1 MKKIGFLLLLNLFI
15 TACTPLTQPETP
27 PLPKKEPV
35 PQPQLSKF
43 EQDFHAIASAFG
55 GKAEEAIESPLQR
68 SEQQQL
74 FANAAA
80 KKLII
85 PEILHPGAVYDEL
98 SSERTTLQEGSEAN
112 GILGAEL
119 LLKKEETVCKIT
131 QDLMIDAL
139 SEAELTQLYEQGY
152 VEGKELTSRLQLHCA
167 DASAVNTQNLTLARE
182 DLSLGKQL
190 GGMKLTQYRLD
201 EKSTTMARKGKQRLT
216 GTIHWRKTLDEGEGL
231 QVIFKS
237 DQLSA
242 LLKVSNAETE
252 FFVELFD
259 GVLPLASFD
268 KQTRQVLLAEEEL
281 KVAIELQAFH
291 YDDHPDRSFVAELEI
306 GNYTVLD
313 E

>member
-1 MKKIGFLLLLNLFI
+1 MKKIWFVLLLSLLL
-15 TACTPLTQPETP
+15 TACSPFTQPETP
-27 PLPKKEPV
+27 PLPKKEPT

-98 SSERTTLQEGSEAN
+98 SSERTILQESSEAN
-112 GILGAEL
+112 GILWAEL

-152 VEGKELTSRLQLHCA
+152 VEGKELASRLQLHCA
-167 DASAVNTQNLTLARE
+167 DAPSTQNLTLARD

-201 EKSTTMARKGKQRLT
+201 EKSTTMDWKGKQRLT
-216 GTIHWRKTLDEGEGL
+216 GTIHWRKALDEAEGL

-252 FFVELFD
+252 FFVELFN